1 MRSEN
6 EAKRLLDRVIDLCSE
21 SADLVEA
28 SLYGARFG
36 ITKFSQNVV
45 TQSTDGNTDSLHL
58 RLIKGGR
65 EGSRS
70 TTDFT
75 DTGIRDAVT
84 SLARALNHDSGNT
97 EDLTLPNE
105 QDYVAQVSF
114 DQATESAN
122 ALDRMSLVGSTIIR
136 AHAHQLMASGYVA
149 TSFGCDPMIA
159 PNFRDPYAVR
169 NSNDLWAYH
178 GSTNA
183 VMSVGMVDHRTH
195 EGWAK
200 ASSFM
205 LASLNADG
213 IAEVAA
219 QKACAPGELKSLI
232 PGRYRCVLEPAA
244 VKALLACFA
253 ETCGSSLASRG
264 ESIFSENIGK
274 KVTSDKISIRDDFS
288 HEELRGCPYDVQ
300 GVARKIVPLIE
311 KGVPKATVTS
321 FKSAQQLNVEATGHG
336 CFSPERGFYESAKCI
351 VMEGGE
357 TSLVELVTDCQ
368 QAVLV
373 SSLGDIRL
381 LDPKTMTISG
391 TTRDGT
397 YLIRNGQVIAP
408 VAKMSFVVNLFE
420 LFNQVEELST
430 SISCDKMVVP
440 AIRVAEFGL
449 EPL

>member
-1 MRSEN
+1 MSQGVVSEVR
-6 EAKRLLDRVIDLCSE
+6 KRGKTLLDRVIDLCSE

-70 TTDFT
+70 TTDLT

-84 SLARALNHDSGNT
+84 SLARALNHDSGT
-97 EDLTLPNE
+97 SEDLTLPSE

-122 ALDRMSLVGSTIIR
+122 ALDRMSLVGSTVIR
-136 AHAHQLMASGYVA
+136 AHAHQLIASGYVA

-178 GSTNA
+178 GATNA

-288 HEELRGCPYDVQ
+288 HEDLRGCPYDVQ

-311 KGVPKATVTS
+311 KGIPKAT
-321 FKSAQQLNVEATGHG
+321 
-336 CFSPERGFYESAKCI
+336 
-351 VMEGGE
+351 
-357 TSLVELVTDCQ
+357 
-368 QAVLV
+368 
-373 SSLGDIRL
+373 
-381 LDPKTMTISG
+381 
-391 TTRDGT
+391 
-397 YLIRNGQVIAP
+397 
-408 VAKMSFVVNLFE
+408 
-420 LFNQVEELST
+420 
-430 SISCDKMVVP
+430 
-440 AIRVAEFGL
+440 
-449 EPL
+449 